1 MRACKVLINGAAVF
15 SCITPVAS
23 VRGAAIHEA
32 CIAAIFALNREEPT
46 ETTSV

>member
-15 SCITPVAS
+15 SCRV
-23 VRGAAIHEA
+23 AAIHEA
-32 CIAAIFALNREEPT
+32 CSAAIFALNREEPT